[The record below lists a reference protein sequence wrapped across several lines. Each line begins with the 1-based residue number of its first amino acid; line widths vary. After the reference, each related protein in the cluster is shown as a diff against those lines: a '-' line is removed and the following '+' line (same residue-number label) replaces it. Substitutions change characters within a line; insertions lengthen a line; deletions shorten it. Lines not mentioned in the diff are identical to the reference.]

1 MADDTKAR
9 HVRGKDAHAVA
20 FPTLTER
27 QIARF
32 AEAGEAT
39 TADDGDV
46 LVEAGEREYPLL
58 IVRRGRVRIVERRED
73 REDVA
78 IADHGPGEFVG
89 DVDLLTGRPAV
100 FTAIAEGECELV
112 RVPRQEVRGVV
123 AGDPSLGETMLRAL
137 LVRRDILGDTGFA
150 GARLVGSRWS
160 KRTQALRELMD
171 RNAVPYTWLDPERD
185 EGADGLLRSLGVE
198 PGGLPILLT
207 SGGVLRQP
215 TNEEA
220 ADALGLRG
228 RGGNGEKV
236 RDLLILGAGPAGL
249 AAAVYAG
256 SEGLDVLVA
265 DASAPGGQAGTSS
278 KIENYPG
285 FPTGVSGGE
294 LARRTA
300 VQAQKFGAEIRVPCR
315 ATGLKCE
322 GGGHKRV
329 EFDGGDVV
337 TARAVLIATGA
348 RYRRLGLDGEDDF
361 AGTGVYYGATQMEAT
376 MCAGRTVAVVGGGN
390 SAGQAAMF
398 LSERTERVLML
409 VRGGSLAS
417 SMSRYLIERLEA
429 AENVDLLYGTRATA
443 LHGDAESG
451 RLDRVTL
458 ATGDGEAEREVGG
471 LFVMIGADPCTGW
484 LKGSI
489 ALDDHGFVLTGR
501 DAGEGVEYLATSCPG
516 VLAAGDVRS
525 GSIKRVAT
533 AVGEGA
539 MAVRFVH
546 DALAM

>member
-1 MADDTKAR
+1 MPDHPK
-9 HVRGKDAHAVA
+9 AHAVA
-20 FPTLTER
+20 FPTLTDR
-27 QIARF
+27 QVARF
-32 AEAGEAT
+32 ADAGEAT

-46 LVEAGEREYPLL
+46 LVEAGERDYPLL
-58 IVRRGRVRIVERRED
+58 IVKGGRVRIVERRAD
-73 REDVA
+73 RDDVA

-100 FTAIAEGECELV
+100 FTAVAEGECELV
-112 RVPRQEVRGVV
+112 RVPRGKVRGVV

-137 LVRRDILGDTGFA
+137 LVRRDILGDTDFA

-160 KRTQALRELMD
+160 KRTQGLRELMD

-198 PGGLPILLT
+198 PGELPILLT
-207 SGGVLRQP
+207 GGGDVLRQP
-215 TNEEA
+215 SNEQA

-228 RGGNGEKV
+228 RGGGDGGKV

-315 ATGLKCE
+315 ATALKCE

-329 EFDGGDVV
+329 EFDGGEAV

-348 RYRRLGLDGEDDF
+348 RYRRLGLDNEDVF

-409 VRGGSLAS
+409 VRGDSLAG
-417 SMSRYLIERLEA
+417 SMSRYLVERLEA
-429 AENVDLLYGTRATA
+429 AENVELMYGTRATA
-443 LHGDAESG
+443 LHGDAEAG

-458 ATGDGEAEREVGG
+458 ATDDGEDEREVGG

-484 LKGSI
+484 LKGSV

-546 DALAM
+546 DALAT